1 MAAAL
6 TALILV
12 TGTAWSVRSLGIHQ
26 AARTYAFKTRN
37 DWASQPGNWKRSGR
51 WPADARSQRLIIAA
65 SQRRAVDAHAQ
76 PVLRAAMDRASVG
89 RLTMSR
95 RMLLVAIVPAA
106 VLAVARVVFLVLAA
120 WGLHPFWMWEP
131 LNLAEAAALRDRGE
145 VARLLAEGEDPNATY
160 RVRRGF
166 VANAPCG

>member
-1 MAAAL
+1 
-6 TALILV
+6 
-12 TGTAWSVRSLGIHQ
+12 
-26 AARTYAFKTRN
+26 
-37 DWASQPGNWKRSGR
+37 
-51 WPADARSQRLIIAA
+51 
-65 SQRRAVDAHAQ
+65 
-76 PVLRAAMDRASVG
+76 
-89 RLTMSR
+89 MSR

-145 VARLLAEGEDPNATY
+145 VARLLAEGADPNATY

-166 VANAPCG
+166 IGERTMRLTPIAAARAARRDEVVQVLVDAGATPDQPGLDAAP